1 MSKLVL
7 GKGLGA
13 LIPSGT
19 DDVAV
24 DDSKL
29 RTIPLRDISPNPHQ
43 PRQDF
48 VEDELQELAES
59 FKHNGIIQP
68 LVVKKTDVGYIIIAG
83 ERRFRAA
90 QRAGMHEVPAVVMDD
105 IDDVR
110 MLELALVE
118 NIQRQNL
125 NPIELADALQRLID
139 QCGLTQQQLSER
151 IGKGRVAIAN
161 TLRLRTL
168 PPSIQSFV
176 RAGKLTEGHARALL
190 SLPDEAAMLATA
202 DRIINETWSVRQVEK
217 ETKTKRKRLVPK
229 RKAPEINEIESQL
242 KQILGTSVKIIP
254 GLKHGRIEI
263 EYYGD
268 DDLGR
273 LWELLQTLRRQ

>member
-13 LIPSGT
+13 LIPSQ
-19 DDVAV
+19 V
-24 DDSKL
+24 DDGKEESRM
-29 RTIPLRDISPNPHQ
+29 RTIPVSAITPNPHQ

-48 VEDELQELAES
+48 TEEELQELAES

-68 LVVKKTDVGYIIIAG
+68 LVVKKTDAGYIIIAG

-90 QRAGMHEVPAVVMDD
+90 QRAGLTEVPAVVMDD

-125 NPIELADALQRLID
+125 NPIELADALQRLMD

-168 PPSIQSFV
+168 PTSIQNFV
-176 RAGKLTEGHARALL
+176 RAGRLTEGHARALL
-190 SLPDEAAMLATA
+190 ALPDETAMRVTSE
-202 DRIINETWSVRQVEK
+202 RIMNESWSVRQVEK
-217 ETKTKRKRLVPK
+217 ETKTKRKRLIPK
-229 RKAPEINEIESQL
+229 RKAPEIHEIESQL

-254 GLKHGRIEI
+254 GLKRGRIEI
-263 EYYGD
+263 EYYGE

-273 LWELLQTLRRQ
+273 LWDLLKALPH